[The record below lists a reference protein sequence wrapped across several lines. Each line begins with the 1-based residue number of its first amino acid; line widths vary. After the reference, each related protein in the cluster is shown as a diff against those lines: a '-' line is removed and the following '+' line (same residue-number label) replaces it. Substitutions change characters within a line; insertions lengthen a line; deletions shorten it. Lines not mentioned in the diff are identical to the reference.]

1 MYAKNIPLFILLLFP
16 ALHCPAK
23 TPVIQHW
30 QGENGAYVYFVEAHE
45 LPIVD
50 VQVIMDAG
58 SARDPEGKFGLSTL
72 TSSLIGEGAGGRDAN
87 ALSYEFERLGA
98 EFSADSGYD
107 YASVSLRSLADES
120 KLKPAINNLKLVLG
134 SPDFPAKAFERQR
147 NRILVGI
154 SYKQQS
160 PGDLASDN
168 FFAAVY
174 GNHPYAH
181 PNEGTE
187 QSVKSLTREDVIA
200 FYNRYYTASNAI
212 IAIVGDLDS
221 NGARRLADELADV
234 VKKGEPVDPLPDVK
248 PLAEGKVIRVAH
260 PSAQT
265 HILTG
270 QPGMKWGDPDYFS
283 LYVGNHILG
292 GSGLVS
298 ELAEDIREAHG
309 LAYSVYS
316 YFSPMR
322 ATGPFMAGL
331 QTRADQA
338 DEALGM
344 LRKDIGEFIKQGPT
358 PERLKAAKQNI
369 TGGFPL
375 RFDSNRDILGYV
387 GLIGFYKLPLNYL
400 DTFSGN
406 VEAVTADMI
415 RDAFRRHLNQ
425 AQMVTVIVGPEGQ
438 AAAHEK

>member
-1 MYAKNIPLFILLLFP
+1 MYARKFLLLLLLLP
-16 ALHCPAK
+16 TLHCFAK
-23 TPVIQHW
+23 TPVIKHW
-30 QGENGAYVYFVEAHE
+30 QGAEGVNVYFVEAHE

-50 VQVIMDAG
+50 VQIIMDAG
-58 SARDPEGKFGLSTL
+58 SARDPEGKFGLSAL
-72 TSSLIGEGAGGRDAN
+72 TSSLIGEGAGGRDAT

-98 EFSADSGYD
+98 VFSADSGYD
-107 YASVSLRSLADES
+107 YASVSLRSLADENR
-120 KLKPAINNLKLVLG
+120 LKPAVDNLKLVLG
-134 SPDFPAKAFERQR
+134 SPDFPARAFERQR
-147 NRILVGI
+147 NRTLVGI

-160 PGDLASDN
+160 PGDLASDS

-174 GNHPYAH
+174 GKHPYAH

-212 IAIVGDLDS
+212 VAIVGDLS
-221 NGARRLADELADV
+221 SKGAQRLADELAAAL
-234 VKKGEPVDPLPDVK
+234 KKGTPVDPLPKVK
-248 PLAEGKVIRVAH
+248 PLAEGKVIKVAH

-265 HILTG
+265 HILIG
-270 QPGMKWGDPDYFS
+270 QPGIKWGDPDYFP
-283 LYVGNHILG
+283 LYVGNHVLG

-338 DEALGM
+338 DKALGM

-358 PERLKAAKQNI
+358 PEQLKAAKQNI

-375 RFDSNRDILGYV
+375 RFDSNKDILGYV

-406 VEAVTADMI
+406 VEAVTAARI
-415 RDAFRRHLNQ
+415 RDAFHRRLNQ
-425 AQMVTVIVGPEGQ
+425 ARMVTVIVGPEGQ
-438 AAAHEK
+438 AAADEK

>member
-1 MYAKNIPLFILLLFP
+1 MLFP
-16 ALHCPAK
+16 ALHCLAK
-23 TPVIQHW
+23 TPVIKHW
-30 QGENGAYVYFVEAHE
+30 QGARGTNVYFVEAHE

-58 SARDPEGKFGLSTL
+58 SARDPEGKFGLSAL
-72 TSSLIGEGAGGRDAN
+72 TNSLMGEGAGGKDAN

-98 EFSADSGYD
+98 VFNADSGYD
-107 YASVSLRSLADES
+107 YASVSLRSLSDAA
-120 KLKPAINNLKLVLG
+120 KLKPALNNLKLVLG
-134 SPDFPAKAFERQR
+134 QPDFPAKAVERQR
-147 NRILVGI
+147 NRILIGI

-174 GNHPYAH
+174 GDHPYAH

-212 IAIVGDLDS
+212 IAIVGDL
-221 NGARRLADELADV
+221 NRGQARRLADELADA
-234 VKKGEPVDPLPDVK
+234 VKQGKPVDPLPKVK
-248 PLAEGKVIRVAH
+248 PLAEGKVIKVAH

-265 HILTG
+265 HILIG
-270 QPGMKWGDPDYFS
+270 QPGMRWGDPDYFP
-283 LYVGNHILG
+283 LYVGNHVLG

-331 QTRADQA
+331 QTRADQT

-358 PERLKAAKQNI
+358 PDQLKAAKENI

-375 RFDSNRDILGYV
+375 RFDSNRDILGYI

-400 DTFSGN
+400 DTFSGK
-406 VEAVTADMI
+406 VEGVTAAMI
-415 RDAFRRHLNQ
+415 RDAFHRHLNQ
-425 AQMVTVIVGPEGQ
+425 TQMVTVIVGPEDQ